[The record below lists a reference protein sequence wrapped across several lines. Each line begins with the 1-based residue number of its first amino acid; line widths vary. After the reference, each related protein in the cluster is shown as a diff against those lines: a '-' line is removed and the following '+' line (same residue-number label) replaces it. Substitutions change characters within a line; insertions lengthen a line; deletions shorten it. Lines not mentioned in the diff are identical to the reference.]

1 MSFVEVKN
9 LRYKKRG
16 QVIFSDL
23 NFNLDKGRIIA
34 LLGEN
39 GSGKTTIMRLLS
51 GLALKWQGEM
61 TIDGISVGAK
71 TKSRV
76 SYLMNIDDFVMDYT
90 VGKFLNFYRTF
101 YPDYSPERAAELLD
115 FMELDTKTDLRVLS
129 RGQQEKVVLVATL
142 ARKAEIYLLDEPLS
156 GVDLLT
162 REKIIQSLIRWFD
175 EDSLILL
182 STHQMAEIENVADEV
197 MILKDKQ
204 IVLHQDVESLR
215 ETRGLGLENL
225 YREVLTK

>member
-16 QVIFSDL
+16 QLIFSDL

-76 SYLMNIDDFVMDYT
+76 SYLMNIDDFVTDYT
-90 VGKFLNFYRTF
+90 IGKLLYFYQTF
-101 YPDYSPERAAELLD
+101 YPDYSPERAAALLD
-115 FMELDTKTDLRVLS
+115 FMELDTRTDLKVLS
-129 RGQQEKVVLVATL
+129 RGQKEKVVLVATL

-182 STHQMAEIENVADEV
+182 STHQMAEIENIADEV

-204 IVLHQDVESLR
+204 IVLHQDVELLR